1 MDEYDRYRFV
11 ADAIEKQF
19 SFVYIVNNWDTDWKT
34 NQLRFIIRDGQ
45 RILQGKYKTNIQ
57 YVKYSD
63 NEERQMQEE
72 VWLDVP
78 LEE

>member
-11 ADAIEKQF
+11 ADTIEKQLNF
-19 SFVYIVNNWDTDWKT
+19 GYVVNNWDTDWKT